1 MNDQNL
7 IPNSER
13 SPSEL
18 REQTRRGG
26 IASGEAR
33 RRKRTMREIA
43 EYLLTMKMCNKNG
56 DPITS
61 PITGKDMDIAEAV
74 VTAVLKAATTGNMR
88 AVETVLNLTGENVDR
103 KEIDVKTN
111 GNMTFDEFKQQL
123 ADIIDR
129 KNKK

>member
-1 MNDQNL
+1 MNDENL

-43 EYLLTMKMCNKNG
+43 EHLLTLKMCNKNG

>member
-1 MNDQNL
+1 
-7 IPNSER
+7 
-13 SPSEL
+13 
-18 REQTRRGG
+18 
-26 IASGEAR
+26 
-33 RRKRTMREIA
+33 MRDIT
-43 EYLLTMKMCNKNG
+43 EYLLTLKMCNKNG